1 MAEAKFRPTT
11 NSGPRLRLEL
21 RGFFN
26 TSPRGYNGVNAAE
39 KVNVMAQ
46 KAAHFGRRWSPAREG
61 YPTEVLDL
69 IIFHKLH
76 LSMGADDALQ
86 SFRQLKEKFV
96 DWNEVRISTVRE
108 IQEELASSSTLEL
121 AVFIKDL
128 LEFIHR
134 ERQFVSLEF
143 LAEKN
148 LGEIRKY
155 LKQVKGIDSSTV
167 DLILRVRKAHPVFPL
182 NQTLETLLSKIGIFR
197 RGETRD
203 RKEKLLHDMVEP
215 EKALVLHHYLLDLV
229 QKEGDSGAVDS
240 GVALRWS
247 GSSAKRAA
255 KSSSRHRIM
264 AGSKR
269 RVMSK
274 AVAGKRVRRTGR
286 R

>member
-1 MAEAKFRPTT
+1 
-11 NSGPRLRLEL
+11 
-21 RGFFN
+21 
-26 TSPRGYNGVNAAE
+26 VNAAV
-39 KVNVMAQ
+39 KVNVIAQ

-61 YPTEVLDL
+61 YPTEILDL

-76 LSMGADDALQ
+76 LSMGADDALK
-86 SFRQLKEKFV
+86 SFHQLKETFV

-108 IQEELASSSTLEL
+108 IQEELASAGTLEL
-121 AVFIKDL
+121 AVFIKDM
-128 LEFIHR
+128 LEFVHR

-155 LKQVKGIDSSTV
+155 LKQVKGLDSSTV
-167 DLILRVRKAHPVFPL
+167 DLILRVRKSHPVFPL
-182 NQTLETLLSKIGIFR
+182 NQTLETLLAKIGIFR

-203 RKEKLLHDMVEP
+203 RKEKLLHEMVEP

-229 QKEGDSGAVDS
+229 QKEDSRVGDSG
-240 GVALRWS
+240 GALRWS
-247 GSSAKRAA
+247 GSSPKRAA
-255 KSSSRHRIM
+255 KSSSGHRIM

-269 RVMSK
+269 RVTSK
-274 AVAGKRVRRTGR
+274 AVAGKRVRRAGR

>member
-1 MAEAKFRPTT
+1 M
-11 NSGPRLRLEL
+11 
-21 RGFFN
+21 
-26 TSPRGYNGVNAAE
+26 NAAE
-39 KVNVMAQ
+39 KVHVIAQ

-61 YPTEVLDL
+61 YPTDILDL
-69 IIFHKLH
+69 IFFHKLH
-76 LSMGADDALQ
+76 LSMGADDALK

-128 LEFIHR
+128 LEFVHR

-155 LKQVKGIDSSTV
+155 LKQMKGIDSSTV

-182 NQTLETLLSKIGIFR
+182 NQTLETLLAKIGIFR

-203 RKEKLLHDMVEP
+203 RKEKLLHEMVEP

-229 QKEGDSGAVDS
+229 QKEGDSGAGNP

-255 KSSSRHRIM
+255 KSSSGRIM

-269 RVMSK
+269 RVTTK
-274 AVAGKRVRRTGR
+274 AVAGKRVRRAGR

>member
-1 MAEAKFRPTT
+1 
-11 NSGPRLRLEL
+11 
-21 RGFFN
+21 
-26 TSPRGYNGVNAAE
+26 VNAAD
-39 KVNVMAQ
+39 KVNAMAQ

-61 YPTEVLDL
+61 YPTDILDL

-76 LSMGADDALQ
+76 LSMGAEDALK
-86 SFRQLKEKFV
+86 SFRQLKERFV

-108 IQEELASSSTLEL
+108 IQDELSSSSTLEL
-121 AVFIKDL
+121 AVFIKDM
-128 LEFIHR
+128 LEFVHR
-134 ERQFVSLEF
+134 ERQYVSLEF

-215 EKALVLHHYLLDLV
+215 DKALVLHHYLLDLV
-229 QKEGDSGAVDS
+229 QKDGPAGAEESGS
-240 GVALRWS
+240 SLRWS
-247 GSSAKRAA
+247 GSTSKRASKA
-255 KSSSRHRIM
+255 ASRRRIM
-264 AGSKR
+264 AGSKQ

-274 AVAGKRVRRTGR
+274 AVAGKRVRGTGR